1 MAANTRDNSS
11 GSSKYKPRQER
22 FSVQRALELL
32 GLIDGDNSDL
42 EDLSDNDDPI
52 LDANYQPPPQEQ
64 SSSED
69 EDDSSDDE
77 DPIPQPTEHSR
88 ERKRLCGANN
98 DGAGKLSRSRLI
110 APMMTRKSQ
119 HQDQALRDSP
129 IK

>member
-1 MAANTRDNSS
+1 MTFVFDFFMFLF
-11 GSSKYKPRQER
+11 PER

-88 ERKRLCGANN
+88 GHKRLCGANN
-98 DGAGKLSRSRLI
+98 G
-110 APMMTRKSQ
+110 
-119 HQDQALRDSP
+119 
-129 IK
+129 

>member
-88 ERKRLCGANN
+88 GRKRLCGANN
-98 DGAGKLSRSRLI
+98 G
-110 APMMTRKSQ
+110 
-119 HQDQALRDSP
+119 
-129 IK
+129 